1 MVYDYIIKKNYY
13 IVIYHCLRMRK
24 NISGGD
30 MSHLCVPPDSPA
42 KDGTQ
47 RAPAQRRS
55 STHSLD
61 PENGMTRRERQTDDP
76 IAPLHSST
84 PRVVLHIDLDAF
96 FVQVERSLNPTL
108 VGKPM
113 VVQQHAD
120 IIAVSY
126 EARALGVRKH
136 MPTATIRR
144 EHPSVKLV
152 HV

>member
-1 MVYDYIIKKNYY
+1 
-13 IVIYHCLRMRK
+13 
-24 NISGGD
+24 
-30 MSHLCVPPDSPA
+30 
-42 KDGTQ
+42 
-47 RAPAQRRS
+47 
-55 STHSLD
+55 
-61 PENGMTRRERQTDDP
+61 
-76 IAPLHSST
+76 
-84 PRVVLHIDLDAF
+84 RVVLHIDLDAF

-113 VVQQHAD
+113 AVQQHAD

-152 HV
+152 HVETIGLQNDKVSYRNYRAAARAIFTLIRAF

>member
-1 MVYDYIIKKNYY
+1 MHEEGWN
-13 IVIYHCLRMRK
+13 
-24 NISGGD
+24 
-30 MSHLCVPPDSPA
+30 A
-42 KDGTQ
+42 T
-47 RAPAQRRS
+47 RATGQRRS
-55 STHSLD
+55 SAHSLD
-61 PENGMTRRERQTDDP
+61 PKNGMKRRELQTDDP
-76 IAPLHSST
+76 IPPLHSST

-152 HV
+152 HVEH